1 MIYDVFDVVVVPFPF
16 TDRASNK
23 RRPALVLSD
32 GKKCNK
38 KVGHCVLTMITSSS
52 NSPWPLDVEINDLD
66 SAGLTSASKVRMK
79 LFTLDERLIIRRAG
93 SLAEQDKKLIK
104 KAIQQLI
111 NVY

>member
-1 MIYDVFDVVVVPFPF
+1 MCTNND
-16 TDRASNK
+16 NQ
-23 RRPALVLSD
+23 
-32 GKKCNK
+32 
-38 KVGHCVLTMITSSS
+38 SS
-52 NSPWPLDVEINDLD
+52 NSPCPLDVEINDLD
-66 SAGLTSASKVRMK
+66 SVGLTSASKVRMK